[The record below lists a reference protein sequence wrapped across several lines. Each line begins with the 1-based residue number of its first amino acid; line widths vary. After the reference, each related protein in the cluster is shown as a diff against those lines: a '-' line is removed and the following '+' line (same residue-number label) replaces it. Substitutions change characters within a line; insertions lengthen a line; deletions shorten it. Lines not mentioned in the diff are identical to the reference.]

1 MKTLVLAALLF
12 AATPALA
19 MIDAFPSYLNFGD
32 TTVGRRSL
40 PRTVTITNRGQQD
53 VTYVNVFP
61 SCGLDFDITSNSCYG
76 PLRPYQSCYINIS
89 FSPYREGYQSC
100 SITISSSVSSAYI
113 SASGRGV
120 KRNIAAPTAAK
131 KPRPMPA
138 RK

>member
-1 MKTLVLAALLF
+1 
-12 AATPALA
+12 
-19 MIDAFPSYLNFGD
+19 MIDAFPSFLNFGD

-40 PRTVTITNRGQQD
+40 PRSVTITNRGPQD
-53 VTYVNVFP
+53 VTYINVFP

-76 PLRPYQSCYINIS
+76 PLRPYQSCYINVS
-89 FSPYREGYQSC
+89 FAPYREGYQSC

-120 KRNIAAPTAAK
+120 KRTAAAPAVK